1 MGHSLSEVGVTVRTD
16 STAREDDLGPVDYLV
31 IEFPGARVTS
41 GGFEQ
46 LLTLADQGVIDVLDL
61 EFVASDVDG
70 NVRTMELQELGD
82 GDGADLSAW
91 TGASSGLLD
100 DTDLQQIASS
110 LQPGSIAAVVIYEN
124 RWIFSV
130 VDAWRREGARLIA
143 DGGLSPDELVAA
155 LDATEPS

>member
-1 MGHSLSEVGVTVRTD
+1 VTSLSEGRVTVPAE
-16 STAREDDLGPVDYLV
+16 STSREDDLGPVDFLV

-70 NVRTMELQELGD
+70 NVRTLELQELGD

-100 DTDLQQIASS
+100 DTDLRQIASS